1 MKEGKFKN
9 KRTYQFDVIQKHKK
23 VNKKINVSVLSR
35 ELNTSRKQVYFLLKK
50 YIKGSFFIDHG
61 NINKKRERVELKN
74 QICKEYLDFVKS
86 INEFRKD
93 NHYTP
98 NFANFFNLLIKD
110 KYHVCQKS
118 VYNYLISSLIFS
130 PDSNK
135 KTKKEIRSKLRKQG
149 KIDILKTIND
159 SEEIKKI
166 KPYKKQKSEGFF
178 GDTVEIDACQ
188 HYWFNGE
195 QYHIYA
201 AVDKSSG
208 YLLALHM
215 EKEETTKGYCILLNK
230 LFKRIGKP
238 RLIIT
243 DKRRTFWI
251 NHYDVSHMKESLN
264 DLDVE
269 LYSSSEPTAKPNVE
283 RAFRNMQDLF
293 PFLYYKNKITNY
305 ENALEVIDDFSNE
318 YNKYYKKEFVE
329 ENSFIPVSDYDV
341 DLSMTLKK
349 KVKIRNGSYLVYN
362 NLSLAPFNKNNE
374 RVLLKEKSEVLIN
387 IAIHKDELFI
397 KHLGQKLT
405 LKKVSPDDIF
415 ANLNNKEVQLQIEK
429 IAIEK
434 QKRINRRI
442 QANLLKKKLSL
453 MEREKYIKICE
464 KELGII

>member
-1 MKEGKFKN
+1 
-9 KRTYQFDVIQKHKK
+9 
-23 VNKKINVSVLSR
+23 
-35 ELNTSRKQVYFLLKK
+35 
-50 YIKGSFFIDHG
+50 
-61 NINKKRERVELKN
+61 
-74 QICKEYLDFVKS
+74 
-86 INEFRKD
+86 
-93 NHYTP
+93 
-98 NFANFFNLLIKD
+98 
-110 KYHVCQKS
+110 
-118 VYNYLISSLIFS
+118 
-130 PDSNK
+130 
-135 KTKKEIRSKLRKQG
+135 
-149 KIDILKTIND
+149 
-159 SEEIKKI
+159 
-166 KPYKKQKSEGFF
+166 
-178 GDTVEIDACQ
+178 
-188 HYWFNGE
+188 
-195 QYHIYA
+195 
-201 AVDKSSG
+201 
-208 YLLALHM
+208 
-215 EKEETTKGYCILLNK
+215 
-230 LFKRIGKP
+230 
-238 RLIIT
+238 
-243 DKRRTFWI
+243 
-251 NHYDVSHMKESLN
+251 MKESLN